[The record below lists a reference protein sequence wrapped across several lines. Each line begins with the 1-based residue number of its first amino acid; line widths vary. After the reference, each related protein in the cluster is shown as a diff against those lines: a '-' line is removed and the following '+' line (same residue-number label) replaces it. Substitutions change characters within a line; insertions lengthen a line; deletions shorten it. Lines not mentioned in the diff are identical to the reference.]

1 MKIVNVEFNEVV
13 KGLYISEDEKGFLVD
28 IFDLTG
34 LEKSADLDNL
44 SEEVRSRIQEYA
56 KGYAEK
62 IEGVVFDNRNYWGL
76 DLDGFVTGCGIF

>member
-1 MKIVNVEFNEVV
+1 M
-13 KGLYISEDEKGFLVD
+13 YISEDEKGFLVD

-56 KGYAEK
+56 KG
-62 IEGVVFDNRNYWGL
+62 
-76 DLDGFVTGCGIF
+76 